1 MGCVCSCWGSLSA
14 LVLAPQ
20 GDWAQPPSG
29 SLLVLALGPAEV
41 LEAGRAPGPL
51 SSNPSPF
58 QRRRP
63 QRKGFA
69 PFFPSSSWR
78 GQPPP
83 TCLLAFAPPASRHL
97 LNIQSELQS
106 GPEVGPQVRGS
117 PRPLFSLCRGFCLG
131 SRPTRRGGAEP
142 ARAETCPVGIL
153 VAPLGSQQGLAVAGS
168 EGTPALNSAPRP
180 CAS

>member
-1 MGCVCSCWGSLSA
+1 MAEASWVSGLLGVGAGPRKWAGPRSKELRTAGCVCSCWGSLSA

-83 TCLLAFAPPASRHL
+83 TCLLAFAPPASRHV
-97 LNIQSELQS
+97 LNRQSELQS
-106 GPEVGPQVRGS
+106 GPEVGPQVRGEPQAS
-117 PRPLFSLCRGFCLG
+117 LQSLPRLLPGVQ
-131 SRPTRRGGAEP
+131 AH
-142 ARAETCPVGIL
+142 
-153 VAPLGSQQGLAVAGS
+153 S
-168 EGTPALNSAPRP
+168 EGRGRACT
-180 CAS
+180 C